1 MPDPIKLMR
10 LYTDEAAYFGD
21 RKVFEIVTERA
32 RAAGIAGATVLRAL
46 VGFGH
51 TPHLHRRHLLDDDQA
66 LIVELLDHES
76 RLRAF
81 LEILSDLEHLGPV
94 TLEAVEVLRWL
105 EAAVESVKPDAG
117 EGNLM

>member
-32 RAAGIAGATVLRAL
+32 RAAGVAGATVLRAQ

-51 TPHLHRRHLLDDDQA
+51 KPHLHRRHLLDDDQA

-94 TLEAVEVLRWL
+94 TLEAVEVLRWPD
-105 EAAVESVKPDAG
+105 AAVESVKPDAG
-117 EGNLM
+117 EGDLM